1 MIIHDRVDVC
11 VVGLGAA
18 GGIIAAQVA
27 AADLRV
33 VGIEAGADYGENA
46 GEAFDTDEIT
56 YVVDQAL
63 QWRDPEVLVFNDRLP
78 VVSNWLSRN
87 IGVGGPHHWSG
98 FAIRFH
104 PSDFRVAST
113 SGVPDGSSVADWP
126 ISYDELAPFY
136 DAAEAMLSVAAGTP
150 HPWQPPRQR
159 GFPQPPLPDTR
170 RSQML
175 TDAAQ
180 RLGWHPFRPPAA
192 IMTEPVASSR
202 RSPCNLCGHCTL
214 FGCTRNSKAST
225 AVTVLPAARA
235 IGRLEVRPLCLAVQ
249 VAVDK
254 GGRPRAVHYL
264 DHLGQAHEQP
274 ATVIVLANNAPYVA
288 KILLLSTSPK
298 HPAGLGNQ
306 HDQVGRHLTFHTST
320 CVYGLFDEP
329 LHPSRG
335 PAPQVAVD
343 DFSEDRPLRS
353 GADFH
358 RGGQMV
364 GGMPASFA
372 GGPLSFVLAL
382 DEWLPLPDGVPPYG
396 DGLLRFAE
404 RAFSRHMAVFC
415 LGEDLPRAE
424 NRVTLDPVVRDRA
437 GLPALRVEYSNHPE
451 DLRQIEYFASKAQ
464 TRLEEAG
471 ARSVVRAPAALPG
484 GMRAGH
490 AHGTTRMGLDR
501 ETSVTDDTGLVHG
514 VDNLFVAG
522 AGGFVTSAGV
532 NPCLTVVALGLRAA
546 PHIIDSAR

>member
-1 MIIHDRVDVC
+1 MITHDRVDVC

-18 GGIIAAQVA
+18 GGTIAAQA
-27 AADLRV
+27 AAAGLRV
-33 VGIEAGADYGENA
+33 AGVEAGADHGANA
-46 GEAFDTDEIT
+46 GEGFDTDEIT

-63 QWRDPEVLVFNDRLP
+63 QWRDPEVLVFNGRPP

-113 SGVPDGSSVADWP
+113 SGVPAGSSVADWP

-136 DAAEAMLSVAAGTP
+136 DEAEAMLSVSAGTP
-150 HPWQPPRQR
+150 HPWQPPRER

-170 RSQML
+170 RGQLL
-175 TDAAQ
+175 TEAGR

-192 IMTEPVASSR
+192 ILTERIASSPR
-202 RSPCNLCGHCTL
+202 APCNFCGHCTL

-235 IGRLEVRPLCLAVQ
+235 SGCLEVRPRCLAVQ
-249 VAVDK
+249 ITVDRS
-254 GGRPRAVHYL
+254 GRPSAVRYL

-274 ATVIVLANNAPYVA
+274 ATVIVLANNAPYAA
-288 KILLLSTSPK
+288 KLLLLSRSPK

-306 HDQVGRHLTFHTST
+306 HDQVGRHVTFHTST

-329 LHPSRG
+329 LHAARG
-335 PAPQVAVD
+335 PAPQVAID

-353 GADFH
+353 GADFS

-372 GGPLSFVLAL
+372 GGALSFVLAL
-382 DEWLPLPDGVPPYG
+382 DEWLPLPEGVPAYG

-404 RAFSRHMAVFC
+404 SAFSRHMAVFC
-415 LGEDLPRAE
+415 LGEDVPCAE
-424 NRVTLDPVVRDRA
+424 NRVTLDPAVRDRA
-437 GLPALRVEYSNHPE
+437 GLPALRVEYAHHPE
-451 DLRQIEYFASKAQ
+451 DVRQIEYLAGRAR
-464 TRLEEAG
+464 TWLEEAG
-471 ARSVVRAPAALPG
+471 ARRVVRARTALPG

-490 AHGTTRMGLDR
+490 AHGTTRMGLDP
-501 ETSVTDDTGLVHG
+501 ETSVTDDFGQVHG

-532 NPCLTVVALGLRAA
+532 NPCLTVVALARRAA
-546 PHIIDSAR
+546 PRIIDRAR

>member
-1 MIIHDRVDVC
+1 
-11 VVGLGAA
+11 
-18 GGIIAAQVA
+18 
-27 AADLRV
+27 
-33 VGIEAGADYGENA
+33 
-46 GEAFDTDEIT
+46 
-56 YVVDQAL
+56 
-63 QWRDPEVLVFNDRLP
+63 
-78 VVSNWLSRN
+78 
-87 IGVGGPHHWSG
+87 
-98 FAIRFH
+98 
-104 PSDFRVAST
+104 
-113 SGVPDGSSVADWP
+113 
-126 ISYDELAPFY
+126 
-136 DAAEAMLSVAAGTP
+136 
-150 HPWQPPRQR
+150 
-159 GFPQPPLPDTR
+159 
-170 RSQML
+170 
-175 TDAAQ
+175 
-180 RLGWHPFRPPAA
+180 
-192 IMTEPVASSR
+192 
-202 RSPCNLCGHCTL
+202 
-214 FGCTRNSKAST
+214 
-225 AVTVLPAARA
+225 
-235 IGRLEVRPLCLAVQ
+235 
-249 VAVDK
+249 
-254 GGRPRAVHYL
+254 
-264 DHLGQAHEQP
+264 
-274 ATVIVLANNAPYVA
+274 
-288 KILLLSTSPK
+288 
-298 HPAGLGNQ
+298 
-306 HDQVGRHLTFHTST
+306 
-320 CVYGLFDEP
+320 
-329 LHPSRG
+329 
-335 PAPQVAVD
+335 
-343 DFSEDRPLRS
+343 
-353 GADFH
+353 
-358 RGGQMV
+358 
-364 GGMPASFA
+364 MPASFA